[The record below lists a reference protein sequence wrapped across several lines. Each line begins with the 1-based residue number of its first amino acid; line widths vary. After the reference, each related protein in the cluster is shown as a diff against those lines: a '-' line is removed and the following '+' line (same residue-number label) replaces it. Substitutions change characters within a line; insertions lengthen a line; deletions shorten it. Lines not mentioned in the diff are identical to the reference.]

1 MKQTNPNVYPISQ
14 DAKMVLLERL
24 KQEISSKVIVD
35 ATKNRKRKRGKTTN
49 GGSSVG
55 DGDDAQDGVACASA
69 AADGASDSSPS
80 SKSFATTIVRSR
92 LIVGT
97 NQCTRILEEAYAQQH
112 HRQQLQQQ
120 KLLIESTTSSA
131 TTTNATKA
139 RISSKPSLLLLSKD
153 VLRPPS
159 SILDHIT
166 IFSRHLNV
174 PTLVLPGRASSD
186 LGQALGMKCA
196 AVALILSSSS
206 SSMREDLSGAVD
218 DNKIDSLEDVERKKQ
233 REEEW
238 TETNQDIDS
247 FVSYAINKVPK

>member
-92 LIVGT
+92 LIVG
-97 NQCTRILEEAYAQQH
+97 ES
-112 HRQQLQQQ
+112 
-120 KLLIESTTSSA
+120 IEMSTTA
-131 TTTNATKA
+131 L
-139 RISSKPSLLLLSKD
+139 RIANSGIIDHRFYPFSQHSPFCCSL
-153 VLRPPS
+153 
-159 SILDHIT
+159 
-166 IFSRHLNV
+166 F
-174 PTLVLPGRASSD
+174 
-186 LGQALGMKCA
+186 
-196 AVALILSSSS
+196 
-206 SSMREDLSGAVD
+206 
-218 DNKIDSLEDVERKKQ
+218 
-233 REEEW
+233 
-238 TETNQDIDS
+238 
-247 FVSYAINKVPK
+247 AIY

>member
-1 MKQTNPNVYPISQ
+1 
-14 DAKMVLLERL
+14 
-24 KQEISSKVIVD
+24 
-35 ATKNRKRKRGKTTN
+35 
-49 GGSSVG
+49 
-55 DGDDAQDGVACASA
+55 
-69 AADGASDSSPS
+69 
-80 SKSFATTIVRSR
+80 
-92 LIVGT
+92 
-97 NQCTRILEEAYAQQH
+97 
-112 HRQQLQQQ
+112 LQQQ

-206 SSMREDLSGAVD
+206 SSSSMREDLSGAVD

-247 FVSYAINKVPK
+247 FVSYAINKVPKM

>member
-1 MKQTNPNVYPISQ
+1 MTMIWY
-14 DAKMVLLERL
+14 
-24 KQEISSKVIVD
+24 
-35 ATKNRKRKRGKTTN
+35 
-49 GGSSVG
+49 
-55 DGDDAQDGVACASA
+55 
-69 AADGASDSSPS
+69 
-80 SKSFATTIVRSR
+80 
-92 LIVGT
+92 VGT

-247 FVSYAINKVPK
+247 FVSYAINKVPKM